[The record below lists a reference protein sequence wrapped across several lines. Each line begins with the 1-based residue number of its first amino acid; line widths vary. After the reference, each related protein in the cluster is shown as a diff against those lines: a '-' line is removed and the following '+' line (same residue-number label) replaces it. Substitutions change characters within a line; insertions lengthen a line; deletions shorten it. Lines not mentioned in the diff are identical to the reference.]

1 MGEGQRPLV
10 IYTVGHSNM
19 SLDELLA
26 LLARHGVG
34 VLADVRSQPYSR
46 YTPHFSR
53 DPLRAGAAASGI
65 QYAFLGDAL
74 GGRPRE
80 LEYYD
85 GQGHVLYGLVA
96 ASARF
101 LAGLERL
108 EALARERRVVILCGE
123 ESPAE
128 CHRRL
133 LVGRVLWERGAQV
146 LHLRADGR
154 VQTEPDVRD
163 EEAARDGTLG
173 QLGLFDED
181 EVSVWR
187 STRSVSR
194 GEGPGASSER

>member
-10 IYTVGHSNM
+10 VYTVGHSNL

-26 LLARHGVG
+26 LVARHRVE

-46 YTPHFSR
+46 HAPHFGR
-53 DPLRAGAAASGI
+53 DPLRAGAREAGI
-65 QYAFLGDAL
+65 EYVFLGEAL

-80 LEYYD
+80 PAFYD
-85 GQGHVLYGLVA
+85 ARGHVLYGLVA
-96 ASARF
+96 ASERF
-101 LAGLERL
+101 MVGLKRL
-108 EALARERRVVILCGE
+108 EALARERRVAILCGE

-133 LVGRVLWERGAQV
+133 LVGRVLGERGAQV